1 MTTETVNL
9 SLSDAHA
16 LVVRILERNGFN
28 ADHAC
33 AIADTVVDGERDGCA
48 SHGLYRVLGC
58 VHTLKQGKASGSA
71 EPISHRMAPALLR
84 VDAQQAF
91 YSLAYQQAV
100 PQLIEMAHE
109 QGIAAMGINN
119 CVHYAALWRDIEAF
133 TAAGLV
139 AIACTPSHAWVTP
152 HGGSERLLGT
162 NPFAFGWPRSE
173 GRDPYIFD
181 FATSAI
187 ARGEIELHRRA
198 GKPIP
203 EGWGVD
209 EQGNACTDAA
219 QVLRGAQLT
228 FGGHKGSALSVM
240 IELLAGPLIAD
251 MTSRESLAFDGGE
264 GKTLP
269 MGGELV
275 IVIDPKRFLGDYADQ
290 ELARAETSL
299 FNVMEADG
307 VRMPGARRYR
317 NRAVSEQNG
326 INIPQALFNDLNALL

>member
-1 MTTETVNL
+1 MTTATVHL

-16 LVVRILERNGFN
+16 LVMRILEHNGCN
-28 ADHAC
+28 ATHAR
-33 AIADTVVDGERDGCA
+33 AIADTLVAAERDGCA

-58 VHTLKQGKASGSA
+58 VNTLKQGKASGDA
-71 EPISHRMAPALLR
+71 ESVFHRMAPALLR

-100 PQLIEMAHE
+100 PKLIEMARE

-119 CVHYAALWRDIEAF
+119 CVHYAALWYDIEAF
-133 TAAGLV
+133 TEAGLV

-152 HGGSERLLGT
+152 YGGSQRLLGT
-162 NPFAFGWPRSE
+162 NPFAFGWPRPE

-209 EQGNACTDAA
+209 EEGNACTDAA
-219 QVLRGAQLT
+219 KVLRGAQLT

-264 GKTLP
+264 SKTLP

-275 IVIDPKRFLGDYADQ
+275 IVIDPKRFLGEYADQ
-290 ELARAETSL
+290 ELAHAETSL
-299 FNVMEADG
+299 FKLMEEDG
-307 VRMPGARRYR
+307 VRIPGARRYR
-317 NRAVSEQNG
+317 NRAVSQQQG
-326 INIPQALFNDLNALL
+326 IDIPQTLFNDLNALL

>member
-1 MTTETVNL
+1 MTTATVHL

-16 LVVRILERNGFN
+16 LAVRILEHNGFN
-28 ADHAC
+28 AAHAH
-33 AIADTVVDGERDGCA
+33 AIADTVVAGERDGCA

-58 VHTLKQGKASGSA
+58 VHTLKQGKASGDA
-71 EPISHRMAPALLR
+71 EPVFHRMAPALLR

-100 PQLIEMAHE
+100 PQLIEMARE

-152 HGGSERLLGT
+152 YSGSQRLLGT
-162 NPFAFGWPRSE
+162 NPFAFGWPRPD

-181 FATSAI
+181 FATSAS

-209 EQGNACTDAA
+209 EEGNACTDAA
-219 QVLRGAQLT
+219 KVLRGAQLT

-275 IVIDPKRFLGDYADQ
+275 IVIDPKRFLGEYADQ

-299 FNVMEADG
+299 FKVMEDDG

-317 NRAVSEQNG
+317 NRAVSRQQG
-326 INIPQALFNDLNALL
+326 VDIPQALFDDLNALL

>member
-1 MTTETVNL
+1 MTTETVHL

-16 LVVRILERNGFN
+16 LVVRILEHNGFS
-28 ADHAC
+28 AAHAN
-33 AIADTVVDGERDGCA
+33 AIANTVVAGERDGCA

-58 VHTLKQGKASGSA
+58 VHTLKQGKASGDA
-71 EPISHRMAPALLR
+71 EPVFHRMAPSLLR
-84 VDAQQAF
+84 VDAGQAF

-100 PQLIEMAHE
+100 PKLIEIARE

-119 CVHYAALWRDIEAF
+119 CVHYAALWRDIEDF
-133 TAAGLV
+133 TNEGLV

-152 HGGSERLLGT
+152 YGGTQRLLGT
-162 NPFAFGWPRSE
+162 NPFAFGWPRPE

-209 EQGNACTDAA
+209 EEGNACTDAA
-219 QVLRGAQLT
+219 KVLRGAQLT

-251 MTSRESLAFDGGE
+251 MTSRESLEFDGGK

-275 IVIDPKRFLGDYADQ
+275 IVIDPKRFLGEYADR
-290 ELARAETSL
+290 EFARAETSL
-299 FNVMEADG
+299 FNVMEEDG
-307 VRMPGARRYR
+307 LRMPGARRYR
-317 NRAVSEQNG
+317 NRAISEQEG
-326 INIPQALFNDLNALL
+326 VAIPMPLFNDLNALL